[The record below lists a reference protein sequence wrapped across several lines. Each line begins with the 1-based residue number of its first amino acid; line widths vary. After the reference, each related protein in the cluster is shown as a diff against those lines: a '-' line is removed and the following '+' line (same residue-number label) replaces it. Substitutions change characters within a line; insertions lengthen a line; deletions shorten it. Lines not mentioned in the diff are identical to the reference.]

1 MSIIEY
7 MIGFLKGTVEL
18 LDRPFVLL
26 DVNGV
31 GYRVLVSGNVLSKLS
46 KGDKATIFTFTYVR
60 EDVLE
65 LFGFWEIEDLKLFES
80 LISVSGIG
88 PRTALNIFSFGTRD
102 EIIDAIVKS
111 DASFFTSVPRLGTKN
126 AQRIII
132 DLKNK
137 MGAGDSVDL
146 SGKDL
151 LENAEVVDALKNFG
165 FSVGEAQKAVREIK
179 TQGLSLDEK
188 IKLALKAL
196 GRHG

>member
-1 MSIIEY
+1 

-18 LDRPFVLL
+18 LDRPFVLI

-31 GYRVLVSGNVLSKLS
+31 GYRVLVSGNVLSKLT
-46 KGDKATIFTFTYVR
+46 KGDKVRIFTYTYVR
-60 EDVLE
+60 EDALE
-65 LFGFWEIEDLKLFES
+65 LFGFWELEDLKLFES

-88 PRTALNIFSFGTRD
+88 PKTALNIFSFGSRG
-102 EIIDAIVKS
+102 EIIEAIVKS
-111 DASFFTSVPRLGTKN
+111 DTSFFTSVPRLGTKN

-137 MGAGDSVDL
+137 MGAGSDVDL

-165 FSVGEAQKAVREIK
+165 FTVGEAQKVVREIK
-179 TQGLSLDEK
+179 TSGLSLDEK
-188 IKLALKAL
+188 IKLALRAL
-196 GRHG
+196 GKRA